1 MNFAIRPK
9 ALEYGDYLL
18 PFELLYRDIHNL
30 DITNEKNKVLKTRI
44 KDCAFSL
51 FNSYNENGAPLN
63 LSPEE
68 FAALRSLSKNIS
80 LIIQKSDN
88 GNSVAIIDKSDYLE
102 KMRSILSDSSKFT
115 QVSISEDKQLKFLF
129 DVEKHITDLLKDLKN
144 L

>member
-1 MNFAIRPK
+1 M
-9 ALEYGDYLL
+9 
-18 PFELLYRDIHNL
+18 
-30 DITNEKNKVLKTRI
+30 
-44 KDCAFSL
+44 